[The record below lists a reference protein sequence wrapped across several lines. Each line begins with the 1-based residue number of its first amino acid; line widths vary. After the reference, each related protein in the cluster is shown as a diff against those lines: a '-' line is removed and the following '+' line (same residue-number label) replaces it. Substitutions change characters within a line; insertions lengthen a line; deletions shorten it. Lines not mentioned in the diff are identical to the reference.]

1 MGEALAAFAELAL
14 EVDAAADMEALADC
28 VIEGPA
34 V

>member
-1 MGEALAAFAELAL
+1 MGEAFAAFAELAL
-14 EVDAAADMEALADC
+14 EVDAAADLEAPEDI